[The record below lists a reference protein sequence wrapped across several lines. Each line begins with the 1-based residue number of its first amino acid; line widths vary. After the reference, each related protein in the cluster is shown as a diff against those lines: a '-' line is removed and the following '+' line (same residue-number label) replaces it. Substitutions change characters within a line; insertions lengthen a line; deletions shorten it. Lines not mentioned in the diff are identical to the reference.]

1 MRGAM
6 KNSLNFLCKFMVN
19 GIILGG
25 MLGLVSC
32 AGSGESSVTTL
43 TLLKDGSVRS
53 EIRENFG
60 ESYYDS
66 AELQNTILSQTA
78 DYNREAGSSKI
89 TVEKVEAKD
98 DIAVVKM
105 IYEKPEDYAS
115 FNRSILFVGTAKEA
129 KEAGYQLDLVLS
141 GTKDANETI
150 GMSDMLAM
158 DGEKILITD
167 VKDRIVLN
175 GKALY
180 TSDNVT
186 VSDNGKE
193 IQISLSGE
201 EAKEAGDKKA
211 LAYVVF
217 E

>member
-1 MRGAM
+1 M
-6 KNSLNFLCKFMVN
+6 KSSVNFLFRFVIS

-32 AGSGESSVTTL
+32 GGSKESSVTTL
-43 TLLKDGSVRS
+43 SLLKDGKVQSD
-53 EIRENFG
+53 IRENFG
-60 ESYYDS
+60 ESYYDPG
-66 AELQNTILSQTA
+66 ELQNTILSQTA
-78 DYNREAGSSKI
+78 DYNKEAGGSKI

-98 DIAVVKM
+98 AVAMVKM

-115 FNRSILFVGTAKEA
+115 FNRSVLFVGSAKEA
-129 KEAGYQLDLVLS
+129 QEAGYQLDLVLS

-150 GMSDMLAM
+150 AKSDMLAM
-158 DGEKILITD
+158 EGEKLLITD
-167 VKDRIVLN
+167 VKDLIVLN

-180 TSDNVT
+180 VSDNVT

-193 IQISLSGE
+193 VQISVPE
-201 EAKEAGDKKA
+201 EGADKAEDKKA

-217 E
+217 K